1 MDKTQCNDKSGKNHY
16 GEYGF
21 QDGYTGSL
29 TSCRLGLSTRES
41 ACQDADACASEC
53 LKNTKT
59 NVISQNI
66 RNMKN
71 GEKLRAKE
79 IEEDKAIEVAK
90 REEEKKK
97 AEEAKRLAEL
107 DAMGLAECSGCKKK
121 VKKEDGDC
129 EECKAKVKAEEEKK
143 PEETKKEEVK
153 EEVPTKEKE
162 ESGKPEDKDT
172 AGVVKESSDP
182 DKSKQEENPENAGK

>member
-1 MDKTQCNDKSGKNHY
+1 MDKTQCNDKSGKNWF
-16 GEYGF
+16 GSYGF
-21 QDGYTGSL
+21 MDGYTGNL
-29 TSCRLGLSTRES
+29 TSCRLGLSTRED

-129 EECKAKVKAEEEKK
+129 EECKAKVKVEEEKK
-143 PEETKKEEVK
+143 P

-172 AGVVKESSDP
+172 AGVVKESSDT
-182 DKSKQEENPENAGK
+182 DKPKQEEKPKDDGK